1 MMKPRIRVVSVAVM
15 ILIMVL
21 LPSLHSPAQ
30 IANAQGGA
38 DYLDETGK
46 IGGIFLRPGVRDE
59 FKSSVDVA
67 WSHTLDTLR
76 GAQGGEAQR
85 DQILNCYQDYAILAS
100 SLDSIGDLQFDF
112 WIVEAVSDIRIY
124 MPSNFTFG
132 YDSRG
137 YGERAGGQLGLLGPT
152 GLGSN
157 HHLWPDANRSRHLRR
172 SDRLRRRCRWK
183 LELGRCRPRS
193 HHGPHLCNCPRG
205 WRSPH
210 LRQPRAPRSSRSR
223 P

>member
-1 MMKPRIRVVSVAVM
+1 M

-137 YGERAGGQLGLLGPT
+137 YGEATTYDKVYSVWTDITNDYSYIPSVPSMAKT
-152 GLGSN
+152 
-157 HHLWPDANRSRHLRR
+157 RSRL
-172 SDRLRRRCRWK
+172 D
-183 LELGRCRPRS
+183 G
-193 HHGPHLCNCPRG
+193 N
-205 WRSPH
+205 
-210 LRQPRAPRSSRSR
+210 ASRSAASQHQT
-223 P
+223 